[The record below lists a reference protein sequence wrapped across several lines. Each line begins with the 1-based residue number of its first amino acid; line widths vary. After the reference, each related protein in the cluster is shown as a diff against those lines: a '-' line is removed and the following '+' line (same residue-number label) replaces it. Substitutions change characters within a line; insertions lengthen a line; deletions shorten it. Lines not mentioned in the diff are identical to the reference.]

1 MQRRISLTATRL
13 DILVFNSETKEFNAV
28 LIKISD
34 ERGQKRFKKRI
45 IFRDDEFVIDKYL
58 LKVNK
63 CYTCPNGKVK
73 LTFTFKQKIDATSG
87 SIQVVASSLRYE
99 EWGVLPTRKR
109 KFTIAELY
117 KPDMN
122 PVLTGEPKNKRARL

>member
-34 ERGQKRFKKRI
+34 ERGHKRFKKRI
-45 IFRDDEFVIDKYL
+45 IFRNDEFVIDKYL

-63 CYTCPNGKVK
+63 CYTGPDVKVK
-73 LTFTFKQKIDATSG
+73 LTFTFKQKINATNG

-99 EWGVLPTRKR
+99 EWEVLPTRKR

-117 KPDMN
+117 KQDRN
-122 PVLTGEPKNKRARL
+122 PVLIGEPKNKRARL